1 MTAEME
7 RHLDLFVDAG
17 KLVLTVDY
25 TSDDENVDLAYSR
38 VLAKGYVPL
47 ATVRDLD
54 RLTVNGGHQPD

>member
-1 MTAEME
+1 ME

-38 VLAKGYVPL
+38 VLARGYVPL
-47 ATVRDLD
+47 ATGRDLD
-54 RLTVNGGHQPD
+54 RRTVNGGHQPD